1 MKYIKYSDFCAK
13 VENNDKSVLENFSLN
28 PENFKL
34 CIAREES
41 TTIHYSNDSEIDR
54 SGGGISK
61 EELNYQTY
69 LQNYAVPLNFF
80 TTLHVIAQDKE
91 FMEEFVKMATG
102 GDDPEPIILTYVET
116 RQEYTTT
123 YNYEG
128 TAQRTITLT
137 DVSTNGANFDEN
149 SVRTTYTEEQI
160 AGIRAGT
167 TTIGITNNNV
177 HDYYSGAPKY
187 DKEVIISNSGSLY
200 ITKANTWL
208 KSSEKQVSEM
218 QIEDNG
224 GSTQENY
231 PIEDLPK
238 QVYNYTDLIMD
249 KSKNNAITK
258 IMNTKLIMDS
268 FKETIVASSKTSK
281 YTVVDLKSEIVVDEF
296 INLIKSYP
304 KVENNISTTP
314 SNIFYSLQQNE
325 NTQRLEKIMRY
336 VLYVLND
343 VDYGVTKEDLEFLL
357 EDNALA
363 VGGMTGGTIG
373 EKIWFALLAKGYSKE
388 ATAGVLGNLSVESA
402 GLVANRLQF
411 DYAQGGAHAIPPGY
425 TDETYTAAVDGG
437 TYTKDEFVHDAA
449 GYGLAQWTWYTR
461 KEGLYLYAKSQG
473 VSIGDENMQIEY
485 LLGELGH
492 SEYASGY
499 AKRMIGS
506 NHGFTVENW
515 TEAATPEE
523 AAEAF
528 CWIYENP
535 IAYSSSRATRARE
548 YYERYK
554 DLEEGGTFQ
563 SGGSGS
569 VIGTFTSGIT
579 GRTFTIFNQNQIPGW
594 GDRCNRAAQIS
605 VCSGYYARSAGE
617 WISVANNAPDN
628 SMPTYQP
635 IYEPCGLSCA
645 YQPTGSTFDTQ
656 KIKNQIQS
664 GGYVII
670 YLKGSKAGHS
680 GVSNYGR
687 KWASSMHWVAILG
700 YKVEDGQ
707 EKIFVSDSGH
717 GNTGWWPI
725 DEFNG
730 MVSNVL
736 FVNLK

>member
-1 MKYIKYSDFCAK
+1 M
-13 VENNDKSVLENFSLN
+13 VENGDTAALNYFSLN

-34 CIAREES
+34 CIARQDS
-41 TTIHYSNDSEIDR
+41 TTIYYSNDAEISR
-54 SGGGISK
+54 SGGGITK
-61 EELNYQTY
+61 EELDYQTY

-80 TTLHVIAQDKE
+80 VTLHVIAQDKE
-91 FMEEFVKMATG
+91 FMEEFVEMATG
-102 GDDPEPIILTYVET
+102 GDDPEPIVLTYVET
-116 RQEYTTT
+116 QQEYTTT
-123 YNYEG
+123 YNYTG
-128 TAQRTITLT
+128 TAQRTVTITQA
-137 DVSTNGANFDEN
+137 NGANLDEY
-149 SVRTTYTEEQI
+149 SVRTTLTTEQA
-160 AGIRAGT
+160 AGITAGT
-167 TTIGITNNNV
+167 TSIDINNSNV
-177 HDYYSGAPKY
+177 HDYYSEAPEY
-187 DKEVIISNSGSLY
+187 DKEVIISHSGSLY

-218 QIEDNG
+218 QTDNNG

-238 QVYNYTDLIMD
+238 QVYNYIDWVIDESSSNSITQIINTNLTILDFKETIET
-249 KSKNNAITK
+249 NAITK
-258 IMNTKLIMDS
+258 
-268 FKETIVASSKTSK
+268 K
-281 YTVVDLKSEIVVDEF
+281 YTVVDTKSEIVVDDF
-296 INLIKSYP
+296 IDLIKSYP
-304 KVENNISTTP
+304 KVENNISTSP
-314 SNIFYSLQQNE
+314 SNIFYLLQQNE

-343 VDYGVTKEDLEFLL
+343 VDYGVTREDLEFLL
-357 EDNALA
+357 EDNALS
-363 VGGMTGGTIG
+363 VGGLTGGTIG
-373 EKIWFALLAKGYSKE
+373 EKIWFALISKGYSKE
-388 ATAGVLGNLSVESA
+388 AAAGVLGNLSVESA

-411 DYAQGGAHAIPPGY
+411 DYAAGGAYEIPPGY
-425 TDETYTAAVDGG
+425 TDETYTAAVDDGS
-437 TYTKDEFVHDAA
+437 YTKDEFVNDAA
-449 GYGLAQWTWYTR
+449 GYGLAQWTWWSR
-461 KEGLYLYAKSQG
+461 KEGLYLFAKSQG
-473 VSIGDENMQIEY
+473 VSIGDEDLQIEY

-506 NHGFTVENW
+506 NNGFTVEDW

-535 IAYSSSRATRARE
+535 LAYSSSRATRARE

-554 DLEEGGTFQ
+554 DLEQGGSFQ

-594 GDRCNRAAQIS
+594 SDRCNRAAQIS
-605 VCSGYYARSAGE
+605 VCSGYYNRTPSE
-617 WISVANNAPDN
+617 WISIANAAPNN
-628 SMPTYQP
+628 SMPVYQP
-635 IYEPCGLSCA
+635 IYSDCGLTSA
-645 YQPTGSTFDTQ
+645 YQSTGSTFETQ
-656 KIKNQIQS
+656 RIKDQIQS

-670 YLKGSKAGHS
+670 YLKGSQAGHS
-680 GVSNYGR
+680 GVSKYGR

-725 DEFNG
+725 DEFDG
-730 MVSNVL
+730 MANNVL
-736 FVNLK
+736 FVYEN